1 MENERE
7 RAKKIAAELN
17 LKQKAALLYGR
28 DFWYLR
34 GSTARADLPDIL
46 LTDGPHGVRKQDEKK
61 DMLGIAAGEKATVY
75 PTGAIAACSW
85 DEELLFQEGQ
95 MLGAECRE
103 KGVNVLLGPAIN
115 HIRDPRGGRNFEY
128 LSEDPLLS
136 GLLAAAY
143 VRGVQG
149 KGVGACVKHFAC
161 NSQEN
166 YRMIMDGIIDE
177 RALQEIYLKPFEI
190 AVKNARPFALMTAYN
205 KINGE
210 YCSQNETLMNAA
222 REWGFDGVFL
232 TDWGAMR
239 EMSASYRAGLDAEMP
254 GTNGSAQDISAAV
267 LRGEMSEEVVTARAE
282 RVLELLLKTAR
293 PKEKGRFCEKDGLS
307 LAQKIAEQ
315 SAVLLKNEG
324 ALPLA
329 EGEKIAV
336 IGALAKFPRF
346 QGAGSSR
353 AEPYAVSDAYSV
365 LKEAGVCFE
374 YARGY
379 GENGEDSEEETARA
393 VLAASRAEKA
403 VVFAGLNDSSES
415 EGRDRADISLPPA
428 QNRLIERISAAN
440 PNTVVVLQCGS
451 PVAMPWI
458 KNVNAVLFTG
468 LAGCMGGAACAD
480 LLTGKAN
487 PCGKLAQTF
496 PLRAED
502 SPAFPDYGRH
512 EEYAEYRE
520 SIFTGYRGYDA
531 AQKEVLFPFGHGLS
545 YTKFVYE
552 SLRLSKTEYR
562 GGKIEV
568 FATIFNAGNRDGRE
582 IVQLYVGKKENSAVY
597 RAEKELK
604 GFYKLFLRAGE
615 RGEVGGA
622 DGGDGDLPDGGGDE
636 AAERGA
642 RRNRVVRAGGDRRG
656 EGERAGGVDLP
667 AADGR
672 GGVVRR
678 LFPRAEG
685 AGGGGGDEGFVQG
698 VVVRDVNQIERG
710 YVSNKID
717 VRRHLFLPGAADGGF
732 RAADGRPVVRH
743 IRGGGKREV
752 GDSGG
757 DGVRSVRDDGP
768 GEHGGG
774 LQCDEFAVGQAVR
787 GLRVPRGSG
796 RGALPGGG
804 GEPAQPEAV

>member
-34 GSTARADLPDIL
+34 GSAARADLPDIL

-61 DMLGIAAGEKATVY
+61 DMLGIAEGEKATVY
-75 PTGAIAACSW
+75 PTGSIAACSW

-143 VRGVQG
+143 VRGLQG
-149 KGVGACVKHFAC
+149 ECVGACVKHFAC

-177 RALQEIYLKPFEI
+177 RALREIYLKPFEI

-267 LRGEMSEEVVTARAE
+267 LRGEMSEEVVAARAE
-282 RVLELLLKTAR
+282 RVLGLLLKTAR
-293 PKEKGRFCEKDGLS
+293 PEEKGRFCEKDGLS

-353 AEPYAVSDAYSV
+353 AEPYAVSDAYSA

-562 GGKIEV
+562 GGKIKV

-582 IVQLYVGKKENSAVY
+582 IVQLYVGKKGSSAIY

-615 RGEVGGA
+615 RGEARFELDRSAFAYYDVSAKDWRVESGEYTVFLCASSRDVRLSAAVFVHGDVDAAVPPAPPEYFARPLGA
-622 DGGDGDLPDGGGDE
+622 ISRESFLSLSGKQLPAPRQKTPFTPDTLFGDLKATRWGRFVLRFVLR
-636 AAERGA
+636 AAVGRM
-642 RRNRVVRAGGDRRG
+642 D
-656 EGERAGGVDLP
+656 P
-667 AADGR
+667 AS
-672 GGVVRR
+672 
-678 LFPRAEG
+678 AEMQTEVMLQMPLSG
-685 AGGGGGDEGFVQG
+685 MCMGTSFTRENCEGFADLLNG
-698 VVVRDVNQIERG
+698 KIFRG
-710 YVSNKID
+710 MLKM
-717 VRRHLFLPGAADGGF
+717 LKKP
-732 RAADGRPVVRH
+732 
-743 IRGGGKREV
+743 KREK
-752 GDSGG
+752 GKKAKKT
-757 DGVRSVRDDGP
+757 DG
-768 GEHGGG
+768 
-774 LQCDEFAVGQAVR
+774 
-787 GLRVPRGSG
+787 
-796 RGALPGGG
+796 
-804 GEPAQPEAV
+804 